1 MLPNSISQS
10 RFARGQTYRIPC
22 PSALSFL
29 VLSALT
35 ALEPVLEQVLCRDF
49 FLICVLYRS
58 YFQGPVFLPL
68 WFAASVGAYLLIV
81 Y

>member
-1 MLPNSISQS
+1 MVKRVGS
-10 RFARGQTYRIPC
+10 RA

-29 VLSALT
+29 VLSALI

-58 YFQGPVFLPL
+58 YFLGPVFFPF
-68 WFAASVGAYLLIV
+68 WFAASVGEYLVIV